1 MRHRRPVLCFGTG
14 HQLNGGASIRSL
26 HRPSSFTGDG
36 APGRRLEWS
45 RPITTHGH
53 SHHYHVA
60 ALRALFFDSF
70 HQENTS
76 WWFAA
81 TIAHPPTGWRASAVK
96 TVRLRTRTDG
106 RSSRGQSCSCGWV
119 TVSSRHHPPPT
130 PGNWEL
136 RRRWIGE
143 NAPCLRTHCDYPH
156 GSADE
161 QTSA

>member
-26 HRPSSFTGDG
+26 DRPSSFTGDG

-76 WWFAA
+76 WWFAL
-81 TIAHPPTGWRASAVK
+81 PRLPTRRLAGARAPVK

-119 TVSSRHHPPPT
+119 TVSSRHHPGPT

-136 RRRWIGE
+136 RRRWILG
-143 NAPCLRTHCDYPH
+143 
-156 GSADE
+156 
-161 QTSA
+161 

>member
-1 MRHRRPVLCFGTG
+1 MINTLTCETQKTSPLFRNRSSTQRRSKHPIPRH
-14 HQLNGGASIRSL
+14 S
-26 HRPSSFTGDG
+26 PSSFTGDGQG

-96 TVRLRTRTDG
+96 TVWLRTRTDG

-119 TVSSRHHPPPT
+119 TVSSRHSRAQHQET
-130 PGNWEL
+130 
-136 RRRWIGE
+136 
-143 NAPCLRTHCDYPH
+143 
-156 GSADE
+156 GSCAGGG
-161 QTSA
+161 